1 MDRYRQIYT
10 NCHLRISCV
19 WTILEVDDGGGGR
32 SSQTEATQKK
42 IYQNRTF
49 FRELEGGKLPLFGS
63 HPQIIP
69 TLLHGITP
77 TAISGSVVWRVL
89 ESDVRIDC
97 NQYWDRCWINLAS
110 IRSIVV
116 FATSSNR
123 THHIEIVPTAISR
136 SVLWRDLEF
145 DVRRADGDHCW
156 INLAPLSCVHCSS
169 ERRLSHARWVQDSRN

>member
-1 MDRYRQIYT
+1 MGRYRQDYT

-19 WTILEVDDGGGGR
+19 WTILEVDVRADHR
-32 SSQTEATQKK
+32 KLRPSRKK

-49 FRELEGGKLPLFGS
+49 FRELEGDKLPLFGS

-145 DVRRADGDHCW
+145 DVRRADGDRCW
-156 INLAPLSCVHCSS
+156 INLAP
-169 ERRLSHARWVQDSRN
+169 